1 MYICNGVKYTR
12 QTDLEGINCGLV
24 IIDVHLKSTVRLIG
38 VYRVFNPPGNV
49 SQHGFFTSQLNL
61 IKMATENRGQKK
73 VLVLGDFNLNETMK
87 FSNDYSHKSYF
98 DELRLVFDPL
108 GLIQM
113 VEFETWKRLVNG
125 VWRTSILDHVYTDD
139 VMNISDL
146 QPVETVIGDHV
157 LIKMTLDDEG
167 MNEQVISYKRDWT
180 KYSKEKLVDELS
192 ICNMD
197 WNVSDIQCYW
207 NKIEEI
213 IIRIIDKLAP
223 ITKYVDNV
231 TSKSKTPLLIK
242 RKLSQRKRLLR
253 RLKQNPSED
262 LKIRMKNLN
271 AEIKSHYIMNKRKRV
286 RKGIVP
292 GDSKSLWKAVNIA
305 RDKNSDEI
313 PSKMF
318 KNAVEVDENEIPE
331 SFAEYFASKI
341 SSLMVNIAIDPNV
354 YNGNRRITST
364 EENFMTSQNILRAVQ
379 SIKMK
384 NAEGGDRIPQRIL
397 IDGISVLIRPLS
409 KLFEKIYEEKSIPE
423 QWKMAKIEQFLMN

>member
-1 MYICNGVKYTR
+1 MTIDRLMTMKNK
-12 QTDLEGINCGLV
+12 LL
-24 IIDVHLKSTVRLIG
+24 IIK
-38 VYRVFNPPGNV
+38 
-49 SQHGFFTSQLNL
+49 NL
-61 IKMATENRGQKK
+61 IDKQI

-213 IIRIIDKLAP
+213 IIRITDKLAP

-231 TSKSKTPLLIK
+231 TSKSKTPLITGVIYTIVG
-242 RKLSQRKRLLR
+242 SALLR
-253 RLKQNPSED
+253 D
-262 LKIRMKNLN
+262 YV
-271 AEIKSHYIMNKRKRV
+271 KSPPLH
-286 RKGIVP
+286 
-292 GDSKSLWKAVNIA
+292 LAL
-305 RDKNSDEI
+305 
-313 PSKMF
+313 
-318 KNAVEVDENEIPE
+318 
-331 SFAEYFASKI
+331 AS
-341 SSLMVNIAIDPNV
+341 
-354 YNGNRRITST
+354 
-364 EENFMTSQNILRAVQ
+364 
-379 SIKMK
+379 
-384 NAEGGDRIPQRIL
+384 
-397 IDGISVLIRPLS
+397 
-409 KLFEKIYEEKSIPE
+409 
-423 QWKMAKIEQFLMN
+423 